1 MCINPIPHMKQNAYP
16 TSRNPNPCLDN
27 SPRISTPPPVLQL
40 YTDRENRGVLGHL
53 ATRMLLADGSYIL
66 HTRYRHQATTKATP
80 KISSHTKMEDTK
92 TIQQYTYHQPA
103 SESCHAKFVSEL
115 DRNSSMLSK
124 VCPVSLA
131 AVQRSLSR

>member
-1 MCINPIPHMKQNAYP
+1 MYP

-27 SPRISTPPPVLQL
+27 SPRISTPPPVLQS
-40 YTDRENRGVLGHL
+40 YTDWENRSVLGDL

-66 HTRYRHQATTKATP
+66 DTDIRQLQKQPQKLAHTQKWRIQKP
-80 KISSHTKMEDTK
+80 FNNIHT
-92 TIQQYTYHQPA
+92 INLHLN
-103 SESCHAKFVSEL
+103 SCHVKFVSEL

-131 AVQRSLSR
+131 AAQRSLSR